1 MNFAHD
7 DQRQMLADMLN
18 RFIADRADLEARNAA
33 TAARE
38 GYDTAV
44 WAGLAELGVIGA
56 LVDADAGG
64 FGGTGFEIMIL
75 FEALGRGLV
84 TGPFLDA
91 LLASRILAAAG
102 GFQDV
107 LDRVISGQTVVAFA
121 HHEPDGRYDLDQVET
136 RAVRDGDGW
145 RLDGAKAVVAHAG
158 SAHQFLVSARSDTG
172 DLLLLLVPADAPGL
186 RVRDYANI
194 DGGRAGEL
202 TLMGVTIGADARV
215 GMEENAAALIETAYN
230 AALLALSAEALG
242 AAETATSATID
253 FLRVRQQ
260 FGVALG
266 SFQALQHRMAD
277 VMIDKEQLRS
287 AVINAAAALD
297 QDRQACGRAASAAK
311 YTAGKV
317 GASIAEEAI
326 QLHGGIGMT
335 WELPVSHYAKRLIM
349 IDHQFGDQDHHLA
362 RYIALGA
369 DAN

>member
-18 RFIADRADLEARNAA
+18 RFIAERAGLEARNAA
-33 TAARE
+33 TASPE

-64 FGGTGFEIMIL
+64 FGGTGFEIMVL

-84 TGPFLDA
+84 TGPYLDA
-91 LLASRILAAAG
+91 LLASRVLAAAG
-102 GFQDV
+102 GAQDV
-107 LDRVISGQTVVAFA
+107 LDRIILGQTVVGFA
-121 HHEPDGRYDLDQVET
+121 HQEPDGRYELDHVKT

-158 SAHQFLVSARSDTG
+158 SAHLFLVSARSEGG
-172 DLLLLLVPADAPGL
+172 DLLLFLVPADAAGL
-186 RVRDYANI
+186 KIRDYANI
-194 DGGRAGEL
+194 DGDRAAEVIL
-202 TLMGVTIGADARV
+202 TDVTIGDDARV
-215 GMEENAAALIETAYN
+215 GAERDATALIETAYN

-253 FLRVRQQ
+253 YLRVRRQ

-266 SFQALQHRMAD
+266 AFQALQHRMAD
-277 VMIDKEQLRS
+277 LMIDKEQLRS

-297 QDRQACGRAASAAK
+297 GDPLARARAASAAK
-311 YTAGKV
+311 FTAGKV
-317 GASIAEEAI
+317 GALIAEEAI

-369 DAN
+369 DAR